1 MLVVKQQTKRKSA
14 NRQVTTPSVKPNCVE
29 ANFPFDLLQP
39 VRIDHPSICTSD
51 TALLSNELLEP
62 PFAPEKEPTIHAIQ
76 VDDADKENWLMTT
89 TSTTKEPTLSGEILM
104 VNDCLETHEDGDLT
118 TVVLADKGKGVD
130 PQEYGGA
137 PYYPNSMIVPA
148 GTKSTGGSDFVELI
162 GVHRDKGKNI
172 DPEGKEN
179 GMAKYDPGPSR
190 IDFDDHRDGAMSFQ
204 KQSTVTPLESF
215 DPTDLN
221 DELPYDPTL
230 PRRSWRPKISHFR
243 FIVFSMPLAFL
254 GTVQAVSNQKG
265 SVTISVTTEWISS
278 VVIFLLNLGPLIL
291 YLRVSILASTSIL
304 PSVIRYHTGRF
315 IGAIERRASFCPLP
329 FPMAVLIQ
337 TLKLPKDIL

>member
-29 ANFPFDLLQP
+29 ANLPFDLLQP

-51 TALLSNELLEP
+51 TALPSDELLEP
-62 PFAPEKEPTIHAIQ
+62 PLAPDKEPTTHAIQ
-76 VDDADKENWLMTT
+76 VGDASDKENSRLVTT
-89 TSTTKEPTLSGEILM
+89 TSTTKEPTLAGEILM

-118 TVVLADKGKGVD
+118 TVVLVDKGKGVD
-130 PQEYGGA
+130 PQEYGA
-137 PYYPNSMIVPA
+137 SYYPNSMIVPA
-148 GTKSTGGSDFVELI
+148 GTNSTGGSDSIELI
-162 GVHRDKGKNI
+162 GVHRDKGKNV
-172 DPEGKEN
+172 DPEEKGN
-179 GMAKYDPGPSR
+179 GMTKYDPGPSR
-190 IDFDDHRDGAMSFQ
+190 IDFDDHRNEAISFQ
-204 KQSTVTPLESF
+204 KQSTPLESF
-215 DPTDLN
+215 DPTKILN

-243 FIVFSMPLAFL
+243 FIVCSVPLAFL
-254 GTVQAVSNQKG
+254 GTVQAGSNQKG
-265 SVTISVTTEWISS
+265 RITPEWISG

-291 YLRVSILASTSIL
+291 YLRVPILASASML

-315 IGAIERRASFCPLP
+315 IGAIERRASFRPLP

-337 TLKLPKDIL
+337 TSKSPKDIL